1 MHPMLKP
8 ALRRGWRDRN
18 TVQFGMTPAQ
28 ALTLGP
34 VDTATGSLLELLDG
48 TRGMELLREEGRR
61 MELPDGHVDRLVRR
75 LSRAGLLDD
84 SRGGGPAADALRGRP
99 EVLDRLRPDWASLG
113 LTTAGPGDP
122 LRALAARRSMRVQV
136 RGVGRVGAV
145 VAALLSAAGVGEV
158 EVRDVG
164 RVEPWDVAPGG
175 LPAEAVGERRE
186 EAARRVV
193 RRCAPDRPP
202 RGTARSPLAED
213 VTGHSLVVLA
223 PRDDVAVHAPDPVTA
238 EPLLASGTPTSM
250 PGWWR
255 APVWSV
261 HWSFPARR
269 RAPAASRRTGSTG
282 TRRGRGSWPSGARA
296 GSAGWAP
303 ATSHWPRPS
312 RGSPP
317 PMRWPS
323 STDGSRPP
331 RAPAGRSP
339 CRSCTGSR
347 GPSCRIAAV
356 RAGPRTP
363 ARTRVRE
370 ARRKV
375 RENTPPPTGVARDN
389 GRARAVEGVA
399 PSGGRG
405 AAGQGPGGRMSD
417 LPRKAVTRTAKLAAL
432 PLGFAGR
439 ATWGLGKR
447 IVGESAEL
455 VGRELQQRT
464 ADQLFKV
471 LGELKGG
478 AMKFGQAL
486 SVFES
491 ALPEE
496 VAGPYRAALTKL
508 QEAAP
513 PMPTRTVHAVLEERL
528 GKDWQELF
536 RTFDDKPA
544 AAASIGQVHRA
555 VWHDGREVAV
565 KVQYPGAGEAL
576 LSDLNQLSRFARLL
590 GPLIPGMDVKPL
602 ITELK
607 DRVSEELDY
616 GLEAQAQRAHAEEFA
631 GDPDVVVP
639 DVVHQCDQVLVT
651 EWIDG
656 TPLSE
661 VIADGTEEQRD
672 RAGQLLARFLF
683 SGPARTGLLHADPHP
698 GNFRLLPGGPGG
710 EDDWRLGV
718 LDFGT
723 VDRLPGGLPS
733 PSARR
738 CG

>member
-1 MHPMLKP
+1 
-8 ALRRGWRDRN
+8 
-18 TVQFGMTPAQ
+18 
-28 ALTLGP
+28 
-34 VDTATGSLLELLDG
+34 
-48 TRGMELLREEGRR
+48 
-61 MELPDGHVDRLVRR
+61 
-75 LSRAGLLDD
+75 
-84 SRGGGPAADALRGRP
+84 
-99 EVLDRLRPDWASLG
+99 
-113 LTTAGPGDP
+113 
-122 LRALAARRSMRVQV
+122 
-136 RGVGRVGAV
+136 
-145 VAALLSAAGVGEV
+145 
-158 EVRDVG
+158 
-164 RVEPWDVAPGG
+164 
-175 LPAEAVGERRE
+175 
-186 EAARRVV
+186 
-193 RRCAPDRPP
+193 
-202 RGTARSPLAED
+202 
-213 VTGHSLVVLA
+213 
-223 PRDDVAVHAPDPVTA
+223 
-238 EPLLASGTPTSM
+238 
-250 PGWWR
+250 
-255 APVWSV
+255 
-261 HWSFPARR
+261 
-269 RAPAASRRTGSTG
+269 
-282 TRRGRGSWPSGARA
+282 
-296 GSAGWAP
+296 
-303 ATSHWPRPS
+303 
-312 RGSPP
+312 
-317 PMRWPS
+317 
-323 STDGSRPP
+323 
-331 RAPAGRSP
+331 
-339 CRSCTGSR
+339 
-347 GPSCRIAAV
+347 
-356 RAGPRTP
+356 
-363 ARTRVRE
+363 
-370 ARRKV
+370 
-375 RENTPPPTGVARDN
+375 
-389 GRARAVEGVA
+389 
-399 PSGGRG
+399 
-405 AAGQGPGGRMSD
+405 MSD

-513 PMPTRTVHAVLEERL
+513 PMPTRTVHGVLAERL
-528 GKDWQELF
+528 GEDWQELF

-590 GPLIPGMDVKPL
+590 GPLVPGMDVKPL

-639 DVVHQCDQVLVT
+639 DLVHQCDQVLVT

-698 GNFRLLPGGPGG
+698 GNFRLLPTSPGG

-723 VDRLPGGLPS
+723 VDRLPGGLPAPIGEALRMTLAGEAEAVYEMLCAEGFVKESVELDPDAVLDYLEPIIEPARAEAFTFTRGWMRRQAARIADVRS
-733 PSARR
+733 PAHQLAKQLNLPPAYLLIHRVTLSTIGVLCQLGATVRLR
-738 CG
+738 DELEDWLPEFVPGEPGEEEEAAQA